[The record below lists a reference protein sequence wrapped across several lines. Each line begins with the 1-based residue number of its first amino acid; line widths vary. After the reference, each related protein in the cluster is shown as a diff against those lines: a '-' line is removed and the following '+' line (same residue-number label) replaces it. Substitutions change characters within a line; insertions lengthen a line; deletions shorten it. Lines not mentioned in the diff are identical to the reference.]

1 MDGITVKI
9 SGTLKGPLDELKKE
23 IPIAEKRALYRAAY
37 FLRDKI
43 RESLSTKLPKA
54 NVRSEKYSDTLI
66 DAIGFSKV
74 DGASLNVNAMG
85 NRKKRSGTY
94 RTRFF
99 EEGTVNRY
107 QKKRNGVRLK
117 KKKFIGR
124 IKPLKFFSSA
134 VDANKNVAV
143 KLMEDVI
150 TQYVDKAINK

>member
-107 QKKRNGVRLK
+107 
-117 KKKFIGR
+117 
-124 IKPLKFFSSA
+124 
-134 VDANKNVAV
+134 
-143 KLMEDVI
+143 
-150 TQYVDKAINK
+150 